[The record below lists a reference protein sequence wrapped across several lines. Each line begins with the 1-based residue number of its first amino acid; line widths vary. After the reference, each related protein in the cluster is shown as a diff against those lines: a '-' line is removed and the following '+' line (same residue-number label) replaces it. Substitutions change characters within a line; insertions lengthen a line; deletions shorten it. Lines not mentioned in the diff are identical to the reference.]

1 MNTTSRD
8 LTLAAGMVS
17 NSLLKE
23 GGQMLQNECN
33 QNYPNGI
40 KEGEVAKTSG
50 GNLACKAVF
59 HGCLPN
65 WEFDQS
71 SLKVIWCVATGFSR
85 IYCHFCN

>member
-1 MNTTSRD
+1 VNTTSRD

-17 NSLLKE
+17 HSLLKE
-23 GGQMLQNECN
+23 GGQTLQNECN

-40 KEGEVAKTSG
+40 KEGEVAETSG

-65 WEFDQS
+65 WEFEQS
-71 SLKVIWCVATGFSR
+71 SLKVIWCGETHLNKL
-85 IYCHFCN
+85 YYHFL